1 MAENNARR
9 RDEIFSRAVR
19 AGKRT
24 YFFDVKSTRKG
35 EYYLTITESKRKFNN
50 DQGKF
55 YYEKFK
61 LFLYKED
68 FDKFKDALG
77 ETIQYI
83 NENQQVIAENG
94 EEEQQSEP
102 QPSQTEENQLSQD
115 SQESQE
121 VAAEENVNNE
131 ESEKA
136 EQSEKDPFNT
146 SFHAN
151 IDFEDLGNDS
161 SEKAQ

>member
-1 MAENNARR
+1 MADNNERR

-68 FDKFKDALG
+68 FEKFKNALG
-77 ETIQYI
+77 DTIGFI
-83 NENQQVIAENG
+83 NENQQAPAEDYANHTDSAEG
-94 EEEQQSEP
+94 PSPQQSKQEDT
-102 QPSQTEENQLSQD
+102 SSEEK
-115 SQESQE
+115 E
-121 VAAEENVNNE
+121 
-131 ESEKA
+131 EKA
-136 EQSEKDPFNT
+136 EATNGEQDPFNT
-146 SFHAN
+146 SLHTN
-151 IDFEDLGNDS
+151 VDFEDLG
-161 SEKAQ
+161 SEESNEEVPEQKYYNK

>member
-9 RDEIFSRAVR
+9 REEIFSKAVR

-50 DQGKF
+50 EQGKF

-68 FDKFKDALG
+68 FEKFENALE
-77 ETIQYI
+77 ETIKFI
-83 NENQQVIAENG
+83 VNNQQPLNEDETTEQEQVSQQAESNPDEKQQEETADNSSDGSG
-94 EEEQQSEP
+94 E
-102 QPSQTEENQLSQD
+102 
-115 SQESQE
+115 
-121 VAAEENVNNE
+121 
-131 ESEKA
+131 
-136 EQSEKDPFNT
+136 DPFNT
-146 SFHAN
+146 SIHTDV
-151 IDFEDLGNDS
+151 DFDDLGDES
-161 SEKAQ
+161 KEQVEQQKYYDK

>member
-1 MAENNARR
+1 MAENNERK

-50 DQGKF
+50 EQGKF

-68 FDKFKDALG
+68 FDKFKNALG
-77 ETIQYI
+77 DTIGFI
-83 NENQQVIAENG
+83 NENQQIPEEEG
-94 EEEQQSEP
+94 QEEQQNQTQLNKPAENNQP
-102 QPSQTEENQLSQD
+102 QVEEKEKEEYNEA
-115 SQESQE
+115 QE
-121 VAAEENVNNE
+121 
-131 ESEKA
+131 
-136 EQSEKDPFNT
+136 DPFNT
-146 SFHAN
+146 SMHTN
-151 IDFEDLGNDS
+151 VDFEDLGENANEEIEES
-161 SEKAQ
+161 KKYNSK

>member
-1 MAENNARR
+1 RR

-83 NENQQVIAENG
+83 NDNQQVTAENG
-94 EEEQQSEP
+94 EEGQQSEP
-102 QPSQTEENQLSQD
+102 QPSQSEDNQQP
-115 SQESQE
+115 QESQE
-121 VAAEENVNNE
+121 IATEENVNKE

-136 EQSEKDPFNT
+136 EKSEKGPFNT

-151 IDFEDLGNDS
+151 IDFEDLGSDN
-161 SEKAQ
+161 SEKTQ

>member
-68 FDKFKDALG
+68 FDKFKNALG
-77 ETIQYI
+77 ETIGFI
-83 NENQQVIAENG
+83 DENQQVIP
-94 EEEQQSEP
+94 EEEEESTAGGENESHVASEDKNTEAKQEVQSEAKDG
-102 QPSQTEENQLSQD
+102 E
-115 SQESQE
+115 
-121 VAAEENVNNE
+121 A
-131 ESEKA
+131 
-136 EQSEKDPFNT
+136 DPFNT
-146 SFHAN
+146 SLHTN
-151 IDFEDLGNDS
+151 IDFEDLDEEQS
-161 SEKAQ
+161 SEEVQEQKYYNK

>member
-9 RDEIFSRAVR
+9 REEVFSRAVR

-68 FDKFKDALG
+68 FEKFKNALG
-77 ETIQYI
+77 DTIGFI
-83 NENQQVIAENG
+83 NENQQVPVEEYPNDSESKTVASTDQSNG
-94 EEEQQSEP
+94 E
-102 QPSQTEENQLSQD
+102 
-115 SQESQE
+115 
-121 VAAEENVNNE
+121 NNSTDE
-131 ESEKA
+131 KEEKA
-136 EQSEKDPFNT
+136 EASAEEQDPFST
-146 SFHAN
+146 SLHTN
-151 IDFEDLGNDS
+151 VDFEDLG
-161 SEKAQ
+161 SEESNEEVQEQKYYNK

>member
-1 MAENNARR
+1 MAENNERK

-68 FDKFKDALG
+68 FDKFKNALG
-77 ETIQYI
+77 ETIGFI
-83 NENQQVIAENG
+83 NENQQIPEEQG
-94 EEEQQSEP
+94 QEEQQNET
-102 QPSQTEENQLSQD
+102 QPSKTEESNQP
-115 SQESQE
+115 EGE
-121 VAAEENVNNE
+121 KKEELNE
-131 ESEKA
+131 TPD
-136 EQSEKDPFNT
+136 DPFNT
-146 SFHAN
+146 SMHTN
-151 IDFEDLGNDS
+151 IDFEDLGENAN
-161 SEKAQ
+161 EKVEEQKNYKNK